1 MPERN
6 ENSTMKTNL
15 NSLARDY
22 DRVESAIHYLEAHV
36 EDQPEL
42 EDVADHVGLSTTHFQ
57 RVFSRWA
64 GISPKRF
71 LQYLTLRYTKEALR
85 QSEQSLLETTFSSGL
100 SSVSRLHD
108 LYVHCEAM
116 TPAEYRTAGR
126 GLEVNYGVQPTPF
139 GRCVI
144 GLTERGL
151 CGLQFV
157 QADDER
163 QAVDVLKKNW
173 PFATFNED
181 DKRTRAVCNQIFSSS
196 SSFDQPLY
204 TLIKGTPFQLKVWE
218 ALLSIPGGRVAS
230 YNAVADSI
238 GQPGAARAVANAIA
252 SNPLHYLIPCH
263 RVIRNT
269 GALGGYR
276 GGMVRKRILLGWEA
290 AQYAETGSFQ
300 G

>member
-71 LQYLTLRYTKEALR
+71 LQYLTLRYTREALR

-126 GLEVNYGVQPTPF
+126 GLEVHYGVQPTPF

-163 QAVDVLKKNW
+163 QAVDALKKNW
-173 PFATFNED
+173 SFATFNED
-181 DKRTRAVCNQIFSSS
+181 DKRTRAVCDQIFSYANSS
-196 SSFDQPLY
+196 DQPLY

-230 YNAVADSI
+230 YNTVADSI